1 MSETDTVVDLEER
14 RAATKMPQPCGYKIL
29 VAIPQMEDKSEGGVI
44 LPEEYRQR
52 EETASVVGLVVKLG
66 PDAYSDEKRFPSGPF
81 CKEGDFIIMKSYSGS
96 RVDIHGHE
104 LRIIND
110 DTPEAIVEDPRGVK
124 RK

>member
-66 PDAYSDEKRFPSGPF
+66 PDAYSDE
-81 CKEGDFIIMKSYSGS
+81 
-96 RVDIHGHE
+96 
-104 LRIIND
+104 
-110 DTPEAIVEDPRGVK
+110 
-124 RK
+124 

>member
-81 CKEGDFIIMKSYSGS
+81 CKDGDFIIMKSYSGS

-104 LRIIND
+104 FRIIND
-110 DTPEAIVEDPRGVK
+110 DTPDAIVEDPRGVK